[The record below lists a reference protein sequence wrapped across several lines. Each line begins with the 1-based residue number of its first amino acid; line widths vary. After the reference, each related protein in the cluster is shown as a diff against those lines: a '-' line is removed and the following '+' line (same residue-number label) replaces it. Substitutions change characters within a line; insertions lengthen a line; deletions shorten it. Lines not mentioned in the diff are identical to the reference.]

1 MTATQYFPGSQ
12 QDKRVIFVRF
22 SSGQEAKREA
32 SVERDS
38 WAPGEARS
46 RWPGDR
52 IEITSTFHLAKI
64 FGLRFQKN
72 SVSKVKAFSTR
83 AKNLQSHS

>member
-1 MTATQYFPGSQ
+1 MTATHYFPGSQ
-12 QDKRVIFVRF
+12 QDKRVIFGRF

-46 RWPGDR
+46 R
-52 IEITSTFHLAKI
+52 
-64 FGLRFQKN
+64 
-72 SVSKVKAFSTR
+72 
-83 AKNLQSHS
+83 